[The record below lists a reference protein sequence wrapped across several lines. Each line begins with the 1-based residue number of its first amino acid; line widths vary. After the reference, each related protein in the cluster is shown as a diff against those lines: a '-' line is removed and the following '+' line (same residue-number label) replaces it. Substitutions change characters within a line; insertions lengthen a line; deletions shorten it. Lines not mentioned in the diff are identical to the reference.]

1 MPCDVHEQELETQSC
16 CCIVDV
22 RAYSAFFN
30 INVKV
35 TTTTDERPRAF
46 RLAWELIVVVMSP
59 MSRVSVRQLNIPLD
73 IVGS

>member
-1 MPCDVHEQELETQSC
+1 MPCDMHEQELETQSC

-46 RLAWELIVVVMSP
+46 RLGGVNCCSHESDESSECEAAKYP
-59 MSRVSVRQLNIPLD
+59 H
-73 IVGS
+73 

>member
-35 TTTTDERPRAF
+35 TTTTDERPKAF
-46 RLAWELIVVVMSP
+46 GL
-59 MSRVSVRQLNIPLD
+59 
-73 IVGS
+73 GS

>member
-35 TTTTDERPRAF
+35 TTTTDERPREGLGVNCCSHESDESSEYEA
-46 RLAWELIVVVMSP
+46 AKYP
-59 MSRVSVRQLNIPLD
+59 H
-73 IVGS
+73 